1 MGTGEGNHNVEP
13 KTGVASGS
21 REGQPQTRV
30 RPKHGKCRGRFQN
43 SKCNSHI
50 ALALKFSEKK
60 KNFTTYGNRS
70 PSLGPFQS
78 HQRLAPLAIQAL
90 NGSEWGGERRDG
102 ARRGHGFAGQN
113 CAGAA
118 RSRGGIRRGSVS
130 AGAWAAARR
139 ERKRLRNAEEARMA
153 TPSGKTMIP
162 NPQASKRALS
172 REASSEVPS
181 KRKNSNPTSTLP
193 RPSGPFVEGSIV
205 RIAMENFL

>member
-1 MGTGEGNHNVEP
+1 MP
-13 KTGVASGS
+13 
-21 REGQPQTRV
+21 R
-30 RPKHGKCRGRFQN
+30 KHGKCGGRFQN
-43 SKCNSHI
+43 SRCNSHI

-60 KNFTTYGNRS
+60 IPKRVGIGPLVS
-70 PSLGPFQS
+70 VPSSRTSGQHLWPF
-78 HQRLAPLAIQAL
+78 RPRPTV
-90 NGSEWGGERRDG
+90 GGAG
-102 ARRGHGFAGQN
+102 RGHSFAGQN

-118 RSRGGIRRGSVS
+118 RSQGGVRRGSVS
-130 AGAWAAARR
+130 AGAGAAARR

-153 TPSGKTMIP
+153 TPSGRTMIP

-193 RPSGPFVEGSIV
+193 CPSGPFVEGSIV

>member
-1 MGTGEGNHNVEP
+1 MGIGPLVSVP
-13 KTGVASGS
+13 S
-21 REGQPQTRV
+21 
-30 RPKHGKCRGRFQN
+30 
-43 SKCNSHI
+43 
-50 ALALKFSEKK
+50 
-60 KNFTTYGNRS
+60 S
-70 PSLGPFQS
+70 PTS
-78 HQRLAPLAIQAL
+78 HQRFARLAIQAL
-90 NGSEWGGERRDG
+90 IGSGWGGEG
-102 ARRGHGFAGQN
+102 RGHGFAGQN

-118 RSRGGIRRGSVS
+118 RSRGGVRRGSVS